1 MWKTTKTFLGFVLL
15 GLVLLAT
22 TVYYQYQAKP
32 MEYPSLK
39 MTYSKKTIVIVY
51 NRVSKSGSSSM
62 IALFAMLS
70 RRYQRFIFK
79 HSAKSWERQL
89 SPEQQIG
96 LSDRLST
103 YTRKIGNRSLVF
115 DRHFFFFP
123 LPSTSK
129 AVFKYINV
137 MRDPLQRGISGY
149 DYARYRHFTSR
160 RVHRR
165 KRISPSLA
173 NLTVEQCVQSGAGA
187 RCVGAQRGGAAIAFF
202 CGQSSVCHGKQTRS
216 MMDAAVSLAKSN
228 IERFYL
234 WVGVLEY
241 LESSLELLESIAPKI
256 FRGITA
262 LYRQKK
268 KHERENMTP
277 SKYRNPISNKTRAF
291 LRKLLEPEYELYEF
305 VRMRFVN
312 HYRHVFKRSPLSSTD
327 H

>member
-51 NRVSKSGSSSM
+51 NRVPKSGSSSM
-62 IALFAMLS
+62 IALLTMLS

-79 HSAKSWERQL
+79 HSPNHWERQMSL
-89 SPEQQIG
+89 EKQIE
-96 LSDRLST
+96 LSDLLSR
-103 YTRKIGNRSLVF
+103 YADNVGDRSLVF
-115 DRHFFFFP
+115 NRHFYFFQ
-123 LPSTSK
+123 LRSTSK
-129 AVFKYINV
+129 AVFKYINMV
-137 MRDPLQRGISGY
+137 RDPLQRAISAY
-149 DYARYRHFTSR
+149 DYTRYRYLTR
-160 RVHRR
+160 ERAR
-165 KRISPSLA
+165 KRISPSFV
-173 NLTVEQCVQSGAGA
+173 NLTIEQCLQSENSVKCAGA
-187 RCVGAQRGGAAIAFF
+187 SYGGATIAFF

-216 MMDAAVSLAKSN
+216 MMNAAVSLAKSN

-241 LESSLELLESIAPKI
+241 LESSLELLESIAPNI
-256 FRGITA
+256 FHGITT
-262 LYRQKK
+262 LYREKMK
-268 KHERENMTP
+268 GVHKNVTP
-277 SKYRNPISNKTRAF
+277 GKYRNLISNKTRAI
-291 LRKLLEPEYELYEF
+291 LRERLEPEYELYEF
-305 VRMRFVN
+305 VRMRFIN